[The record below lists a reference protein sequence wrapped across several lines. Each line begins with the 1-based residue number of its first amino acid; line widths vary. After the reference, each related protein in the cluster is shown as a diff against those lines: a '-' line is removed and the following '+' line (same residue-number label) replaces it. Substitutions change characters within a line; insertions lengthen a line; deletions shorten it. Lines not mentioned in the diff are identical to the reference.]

1 MPVHITNISR
11 TLVSVELNSGST
23 LHLAPGERSA
33 AIEPFE
39 IGDNPWIRTLGEQG
53 RVALDT
59 TGEEPAR
66 GRRRDRKDSGK
77 ADTDS
82 PRADD

>member
-1 MPVHITNISR
+1 MPVHITNISN

-33 AIEPFE
+33 AIDQFE
-39 IGDNPWIRTLGEQG
+39 VGGNQLIRTLGDQG

-59 TGEEPAR
+59 PGAEAAR
-66 GRRRDRKDSGK
+66 GRERRRDKKDEE
-77 ADTDS
+77 T